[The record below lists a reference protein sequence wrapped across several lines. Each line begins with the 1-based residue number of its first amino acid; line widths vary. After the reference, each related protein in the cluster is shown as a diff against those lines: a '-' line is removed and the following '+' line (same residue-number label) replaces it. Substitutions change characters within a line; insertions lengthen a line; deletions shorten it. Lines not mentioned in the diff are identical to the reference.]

1 MATAAQNRS
10 GIFAMVAGM
19 ALFVGNDALMKLAR
33 AAFPPGQAVALRTCF
48 ALVIALALI
57 GILGDWR
64 KLASG
69 LRPILLLRGLLD
81 ASAALS
87 FIWALGLLPLANVTA
102 IGMVSPLLIV
112 VLAVLL
118 RLETVGWRRTAA
130 LAVGF
135 LGVLVV
141 IRPDAGGFEFA
152 ALLALASAALTAMRD
167 VLTRWINTDIPGT
180 IIALTTI
187 AMGGIVSLGLGTFEV
202 WQPAWRIE
210 MLYLALASLLVS
222 GGSLCIIRAFR
233 QTDVGVVAGYRYS
246 VVVFAVI
253 LGYLIWGQTPD
264 PVAFAGIAL
273 IVGSGL
279 YTLHRQRVRPDS
291 RLKPDA
297 SMPL

>member
-152 ALLALASAALTAMRD
+152 ALLALASAGLTAMRD

>member
-19 ALFVGNDALMKLAR
+19 ALFVCNDALMKLSR
-33 AAFPPGQAVALRTCF
+33 TAFPPGQAVALRTCF
-48 ALVIALALI
+48 ALVIALLI
-57 GILGDWR
+57 VGILGDWR
-64 KLASG
+64 KLTSG
-69 LRPILLLRGLLD
+69 LRPLLLLRGLID
-81 ASAALS
+81 ASAALC
-87 FIWALGLLPLANVTA
+87 FIWALGLMPLANLTA

-135 LGVLVV
+135 LGVVVV
-141 IRPDAGGFEFA
+141 IRPDADGFNLA
-152 ALLALASAALTAMRD
+152 ALLALAAAGLTAIRD
-167 VLTRWINTDIPGT
+167 VLTRWINNDIPST

-187 AMGGIVSLGLGTFEV
+187 AMGGIASLSLGLLET
-202 WQPAWRIE
+202 WQPAWRVE
-210 MLYLALASLLVS
+210 TLYLALAALLVS

-246 VVVFAVI
+246 VVIFAVI
-253 LGYLIWGQTPD
+253 LGYLIWDETPD

-279 YTLHRQRVRPDS
+279 YTLHRQRVRRPAA
-291 RLKPDA
+291 RPKPDGT
-297 SMPL
+297 PR